1 MPLYLLALLPLVSIV
16 WMLLQARP
24 RVSLRMQ
31 AISTFIA
38 QADQPLLHPVPL
50 AGIELQQRVWQL
62 SPSVYSR
69 YAVA

>member
-1 MPLYLLALLPLVSIV
+1 
-16 WMLLQARP
+16 MLLQARP
-24 RVSLRMQ
+24 RVSSRMQ

-69 YAVA
+69 YAIA